1 MIQDQDF
8 REFHYN
14 VLGAKS
20 KFIGD
25 LTLYGDAIITSEVH
39 GSIEI
44 KEQGKL
50 VLERES
56 FVKGKIRAIDLE
68 IFGTVEGDIECE
80 GTVSIRSSATVTGN
94 IKSGKLVIY
103 PGAVVETS
111 LHSTGDL

>member
-1 MIQDQDF
+1 MIKDQDF

-25 LTLYGDAIITSEVH
+25 LTLCGDAIITSEIH

-56 FVKGKIRAIDLE
+56 FIKGKIRAIDLE

-80 GTVSIRSSATVTGN
+80 GTVSIRSSAFVSGT

-103 PGAVVETS
+103 PGAIVETTMNS
-111 LHSTGDL
+111 SGDI